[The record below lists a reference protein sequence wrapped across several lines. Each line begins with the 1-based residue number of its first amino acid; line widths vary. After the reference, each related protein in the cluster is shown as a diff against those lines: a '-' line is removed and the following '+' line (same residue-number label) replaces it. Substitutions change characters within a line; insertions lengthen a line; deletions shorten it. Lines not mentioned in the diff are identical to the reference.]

1 VYDAL
6 LGMFLGPIAVLVHDR
21 RAATER
27 VDW

>member
-6 LGMFLGPIAVLVHDR
+6 LAMFLGPIAVLLHDR